1 MAKFLVIGGGI
12 AGVSCAETLSFY
24 CPGERITLIT
34 ESSLI
39 KSVVNL
45 IPLAKGLAKF
55 DVREEPAG
63 DYHNKSVDIIVDQ
76 VVEINSHEKWVQTKG
91 GQRISYSYL
100 CIASGSRPK
109 LIIEDHPLVLGIRDT
124 ETVLE
129 FDKRV
134 KTAHRIVLVGNGGI
148 ASEIVFELQNLHI
161 DWVIKDDHI
170 SSTFLDPGA
179 AEFLKNNINGDGD
192 HSDKGTIKRMRF
204 SDMATSGE
212 GVVDGKPRGA
222 ALGPD
227 WHRMLDMMGN
237 GRTLPEK
244 VDIHYQSEVKE
255 ITAGD
260 EGKLVVLLTNGK
272 TLADVDFLVS
282 ATGVE
287 PRIEFT
293 IDQPLKLAEDGG
305 IAVDRLMRTNL
316 QGIYAAGDCCT
327 ATWEKSEHWFQMRLW
342 TQARQ
347 MGMMAGKSMALAE
360 GKSGQDEELDEELIQ
375 DFCFEF
381 FGHVTRLFGFQIVLL
396 GRFNGQG
403 LGKEYEAL
411 VRVTKDKEYI
421 KLVLVGG
428 RLKGALLVG
437 ETGLEETFE
446 NLLLNQLDLTPFGD
460 DILNPDIDIED
471 YFD

>member
-1 MAKFLVIGGGI
+1 M
-12 AGVSCAETLSFY
+12 SCAETLSFY
-24 CPGERITLIT
+24 CPDERITLIT

-55 DVREEPAG
+55 DVREEQAG
-63 DYHNKSVDIIVDQ
+63 DYHNKSVDVLVDE
-76 VVEINSHEKWVQTKG
+76 VTEINSQAKYVVTKG
-91 GQRISYSYL
+91 GQRISYQFL
-100 CIASGSRPK
+100 CIASGSRPR
-109 LIIEDHPLVLGIRDT
+109 LIIKDHPLVLGIRDT

-129 FDKRV
+129 FDRRIKS
-134 KTAHRIVLVGNGGI
+134 AERIVLVGNGGI
-148 ASEIVFELQNLHI
+148 ASEIVFELKNLHI

-179 AEFLKNNINGDGD
+179 AEFLKSNINQTSNRDTV
-192 HSDKGTIKRMRF
+192 KGTVKRMRF
-204 SDMATSGE
+204 AESTSNTSGN
-212 GVVDGKPRGA
+212 GQGA

-227 WHRMLDMMGN
+227 WHQMLDMLGN
-237 GRTLPEK
+237 GRQLPEK
-244 VDIHYQSEVKE
+244 VDIHHQSEVENVEDIK
-255 ITAGD
+255 D
-260 EGKLVVLLTNGK
+260 GKLRIKLTNGK
-272 TLADVDFLVS
+272 VLENVDLVVS
-282 ATGVE
+282 ATGVN
-287 PRIEFT
+287 PRTDFL
-293 IDQPLKLAEDGG
+293 IDQKLQLADDGG
-305 IAVDRLMRTNL
+305 IKVDRMMRTSVDE
-316 QGIYAAGDCCT
+316 IFAAGDCCT
-327 ATWEKSEHWFQMRLW
+327 ANWDASEHWFQMRLW

-347 MGMMAGKSMALAE
+347 MGMMAGKGMAMAATGE
-360 GKSGQDEELDEELIQ
+360 KDVDEELQQ

-381 FGHVTRLFGFQIVLL
+381 FGHVTKLFGFQIVLL

-403 LGKEYEAL
+403 LGSNYEAL
-411 VRVTKDKEYI
+411 VRVTKDQEYI

-428 RLKGALLVG
+428 RLKGALLIG